1 MAEFMNKGY
10 RESIVTVTATNVS
23 GDIIPKFDG
32 DTDNELSITPAKLGS
47 EGGTFTVRYT
57 PTIIRSSYLKPTLT
71 LTASN
76 AKSDPA
82 TFYLIWDGTESTTG
96 VDSIEADVAADDI
109 WYNLQGVR
117 IDTEN
122 LTPGLYIRVRAGKST
137 KVMLR

>member
-1 MAEFMNKGY
+1 MGRHKGQHRRQHPCRQRHNQGY
-10 RESIVTVTATNVS
+10 SRSRLP
-23 GDIIPKFDG
+23 DLQF
-32 DTDNELSITPAKLGS
+32 AKLGS

-57 PTIIRSSYLKPTLT
+57 PTIIRSAYLKPTLT

-82 TFYLIWDGTESTTG
+82 TFFLIWDGTQSTTG